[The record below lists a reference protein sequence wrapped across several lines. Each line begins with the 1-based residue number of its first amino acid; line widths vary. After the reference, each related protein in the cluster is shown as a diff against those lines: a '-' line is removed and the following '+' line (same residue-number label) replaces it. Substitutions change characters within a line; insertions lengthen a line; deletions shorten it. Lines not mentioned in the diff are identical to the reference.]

1 MSNLQMEVK
10 QYWLLWI
17 ARAPMQII
25 MMIRFS
31 ILSQM
36 LNTYRYNL
44 EQLFALLHK
53 TIGMTKDERYAEIHI
68 LLYKI

>member
-1 MSNLQMEVK
+1 
-10 QYWLLWI
+10 
-17 ARAPMQII
+17 MQII

-44 EQLFALLHK
+44 EHLFALLHK

>member
-1 MSNLQMEVK
+1 
-10 QYWLLWI
+10 
-17 ARAPMQII
+17 MQII